1 MKTYSNHKFN
11 LVEDDEI
18 VSNANKTDSV
28 CIIFSIIGILLV
40 VGLII
45 FSINT
50 AKAEAKAYRAE
61 MEQGL
66 CNLMEFSGSTYHCED
81 NNA

>member
-11 LVEDDEI
+11 LVEDDDI
-18 VSNANKTDSV
+18 VSNKTDLV
-28 CIIFSIIGILLV
+28 CIILSIIGIILV

-61 MEQGL
+61 MEQEL
-66 CNLMEFSGSTYHCED
+66 CNLMEFNGSTYHCD
-81 NNA
+81 K

>member
-11 LVEDDEI
+11 LVEDDDI
-18 VSNANKTDSV
+18 VPSANKTDLV
-28 CIIFSIIGILLV
+28 CIILSIIGILLV

-61 MEQGL
+61 MEQEL
-66 CNLMEFSGSTYHCED
+66 CNLMEFNGTTYRCR
-81 NNA
+81 